1 MEIILV
7 LTLMLVIATVA
18 AGVHV
23 IKKKMNREQTFRILG
38 VSVGTFI
45 VFMIGATV
53 FMLSGYNAAAAD
65 HEVVEAGLSIGEGL
79 KFLGAAL
86 STGLACIG
94 TGTAVAASA
103 SAAIGAISEDPKLL
117 GRTVIFVGLSEGIA
131 IYGLIISI
139 MILG

>member
-1 MEIILV
+1 MEFILTITI
-7 LTLMLVIATVA
+7 LLVAATVY
-18 AGVHV
+18 AGVYV
-23 IKKKMNREQTFRILG
+23 FKKKLNKEQTQKIMG
-38 VSVGTFI
+38 VSVSSFI
-45 VFMIGATV
+45 VIMIGAAV
-53 FMLSGYNAAAAD
+53 FMLSGYNASAAGTVAD
-65 HEVVEAGLSIGEGL
+65 APSIGEGL
-79 KFLGAAL
+79 KYLGAAL

-94 TGTAVAASA
+94 TGVAVAAAA

>member
-1 MEIILV
+1 MEFILV
-7 LTLMLVIATVA
+7 LTLLLVIATVV
-18 AGVHV
+18 AGVYV
-23 IKKKMNREQTFRILG
+23 IKKKMNQEQTIKILG
-38 VSVGTFI
+38 VSVSTFI

-53 FMLSGYNAAAAD
+53 FMLSGYNAAAEDAI
-65 HEVVEAGLSIGEGL
+65 VEAGLTIGEGL

>member
-1 MEIILV
+1 MEFILTITVILV
-7 LTLMLVIATVA
+7 AATVY
-18 AGVHV
+18 AGVYV
-23 IKKKMNREQTFRILG
+23 FKKKLNREQTQKIMG
-38 VSVGTFI
+38 ISVSSFI
-45 VFMIGATV
+45 VVMIGAAV

-65 HEVVEAGLSIGEGL
+65 TVVDGPSIGEGL
-79 KFLGAAL
+79 KYLGAAL

-94 TGTAVAASA
+94 TGVAVAAAA

>member
-1 MEIILV
+1 MKFILV
-7 LTLMLVIATVA
+7 LTILLVAATVY
-18 AGVHV
+18 AGVYAIRKKLDNSKS
-23 IKKKMNREQTFRILG
+23 IKILG
-38 VSVGTFI
+38 VSVTSFI
-45 VFMIGATV
+45 VMMIGATV
-53 FMLSGYNAAAAD
+53 FMLSGYSAAAAATD
-65 HEVVEAGLSIGEGL
+65 AAVLAPSVGDGL
-79 KFLGAAL
+79 KFIGAAL

-117 GRTVIFVGLSEGIA
+117 GRTIIFVGLSEGIA